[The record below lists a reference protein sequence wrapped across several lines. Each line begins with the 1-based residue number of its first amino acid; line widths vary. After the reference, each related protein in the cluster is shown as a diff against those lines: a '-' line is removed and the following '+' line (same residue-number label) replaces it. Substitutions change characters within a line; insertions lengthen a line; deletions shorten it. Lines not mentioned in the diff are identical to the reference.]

1 MSSFKIEL
9 QGGIELTWIEL
20 VTESTP
26 NLKTKLTIWERLYN
40 TSLNL
45 TDILTEST
53 NQMILSG
60 IMIGQPIR
68 SMLSAPGTIYQNHY
82 IIHYEPR
89 TIHYIILNPK
99 IRILNAEIYILNVV
113 YTPFSFVMAS

>member
-20 VTESTP
+20 ATEPTP
-26 NLKTKLTIWERLYN
+26 NLKTKLTIWERPYN

-53 NQMILSG
+53 NQMILSA
-60 IMIGQPIR
+60 IMIG
-68 SMLSAPGTIYQNHY
+68 
-82 IIHYEPR
+82 
-89 TIHYIILNPK
+89 
-99 IRILNAEIYILNVV
+99 
-113 YTPFSFVMAS
+113 